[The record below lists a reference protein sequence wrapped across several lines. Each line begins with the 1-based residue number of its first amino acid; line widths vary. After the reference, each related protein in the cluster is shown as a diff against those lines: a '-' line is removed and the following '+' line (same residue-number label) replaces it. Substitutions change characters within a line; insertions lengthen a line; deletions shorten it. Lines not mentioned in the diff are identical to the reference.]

1 MEEKLYNFK
10 DKEYTEAQLQ
20 QVADSKKISLDDLF
34 AKNPS
39 ISAVENPDIDKSEN
53 LGSEKDSNNKNLK
66 EEEEDLY
73 SRGVYAT
80 FKNKDFTKPQLEKIA
95 KSKNLT
101 LEELFSKN
109 PDIKLNK
116 EEPKESINYQKEKE
130 VIDKAEQ
137 VVKLRLMRNDTIS
150 DEEKAVKLKRLEDFN
165 TKKRAKLDADVQ
177 DEYANKLIQVLQM
190 KW

>member
-39 ISAVENPDIDKSEN
+39 ISAVENTDIDKSEN

-80 FKNKDFTKPQLEKIA
+80 FKNKDLDVLEFMVSEL
-95 KSKNLT
+95 KSKPSDVSARNL
-101 LEELFSKN
+101 
-109 PDIKLNK
+109 
-116 EEPKESINYQKEKE
+116 
-130 VIDKAEQ
+130 VG
-137 VVKLRLMRNDTIS
+137 
-150 DEEKAVKLKRLEDFN
+150 
-165 TKKRAKLDADVQ
+165 TKKNL
-177 DEYANKLIQVLQM
+177 
-190 KW
+190 